1 MNRVRTASRV
11 WHGLLF
17 AVVLTSLIIQIVLS
31 AQGDD
36 APAVTRFVR
45 LFSYFTI
52 QSNVLVLIAA
62 GSLMI
67 DPGRDGRVW
76 RVLRLDALLGIIVT
90 GIVYATILAGTA
102 DPHGA
107 GWWSN
112 LGFHYIAP
120 WAALAGWV
128 VFGPRPRIDPRT
140 IAWAFLWPAAW
151 IGYTLAHGAT
161 TDWFPYPFA
170 DATTIGYPTA
180 VRNMLMVAVMAAV
193 FAAILWFLDRR
204 LPQTTDSGP
213 DPLPATAA
221 TSTEPK

>member
-17 AVVLTSLIIQIVLS
+17 AVVLTSLLIQVVLS

-36 APAVTRFVR
+36 APVTTRFVR
-45 LFSYFTI
+45 LFSFFTI
-52 QSNVLVLIAA
+52 QSNVLVLLAA
-62 GSLMI
+62 GALMI

-76 RVLRLDALLGIIVT
+76 RILRLDALLGIIVT
-90 GIVYATILAGTA
+90 GLVYATILAGTT

-120 WAALAGWV
+120 WAALAGWIA
-128 VFGPRPRIDPRT
+128 FGPRPQIDLRT
-140 IAWAFLWPAAW
+140 IIWAFLWPAAW
-151 IGYTLAHGAT
+151 IAYTLAHGAT

-170 DATTIGYPTA
+170 DATEIGYPTA
-180 VRNMLMVAVMAAV
+180 IRNMLMVGVMAAA
-193 FAAILWFLDRR
+193 FAAILRLLDRR
-204 LPQTTDSGP
+204 LPQTVPT
-213 DPLPATAA
+213 LPAPLAV
-221 TSTEPK
+221 SSKSNP